1 MRSDLKVPSFI
12 FKKLCIF
19 GVVVMRCQGKLFP
32 LCDRCEVL
40 NNPRDQWVEAGTG
53 AGFLS
58 RKTVKISNHAGK
70 TWFFRLFAR
79 VVGESLGR

>member
-1 MRSDLKVPSFI
+1 MRNDLKVPSSI

-19 GVVVMRCQGKLFP
+19 GVVLMACQGKLFP

-40 NNPRDQWVEAGTG
+40 NNLRDWLVEADTD

-58 RKTVKISNHAGK
+58 RKPVKISNHAGK
-70 TWFFRLFAR
+70 KPFSRLFAR
-79 VVGESLGR
+79 

>member
-1 MRSDLKVPSFI
+1 MLNDLKVPSFL

-19 GVVVMRCQGKLFP
+19 GVVLMACQGKLFP

-40 NNPRDQWVEAGTG
+40 NNPCDQWVKAGTG

-58 RKTVKISNHAGK
+58 RKPGKISNHAGK
-70 TWFFRLFAR
+70 KAVFKVFAR